1 MGLGKITREGGKVA
15 AAMQVGLLLWD
26 MGAAV
31 ITRIRGKRSAE
42 PSPDGTHQTDQ
53 AGDDAGDHRGGDQR
67 HFNP

>member
-31 ITRIRGKRSAE
+31 FARIKGRRSVE
-42 PSPDGTHQTDQ
+42 PSDEDPHQIEQ
-53 AGDDAGDHRGGDQR
+53 PGDDAGDHRGGDQR